1 MKKAINSAVAA
12 VPAIIVSLVF
22 LAMTVV
28 EYLASYAAI
37 KFFLGSHFVQL
48 VAIAL
53 LFLLYL
59 FRLDIFAAILGF
71 YGAWKIWQWPMF
83 GAALFSIV
91 FAALSYAVNYGLK
104 SGLRTR
110 FYRRQWGDD
119 VVGAS
124 AAARGKPPVIID
136 QDMSK
141 PQPAAGVAPETPV
154 DVNQPPSITR
164 QSTTTTVDHTVDHR
178 VDTTEEDS
186 Q

>member
-1 MKKAINSAVAA
+1 MKKVINLAVAA

-28 EYLASYAAI
+28 EYLASYTAI

-59 FRLDIFAAILGF
+59 FRLDFIAAILGF
-71 YGAWKIWQWPMF
+71 YGAWKIWNWPML
-83 GAALFSIV
+83 GALVFSIV

-110 FYRRQWGDD
+110 FFRRQWGDD

-124 AAARGKPPVIID
+124 AAARGKPPIIID

-141 PQPAAGVAPETPV
+141 PPPSSPPSAEYQT
-154 DVNQPPSITR
+154 NMPPSITT
-164 QSTTTTVDHTVDHR
+164 QSKPTTVERTLDHHIDP
-178 VDTTEEDS
+178 TEEDS